1 MFQHTAARRRLVL
14 RLFFLVRIERFQHTA
29 ARRRLAPMLPPVFLN
44 RECFNTQPPEGG
56 WLPCDP
62 QFFLTANV
70 STHSRPKAAGM
81 KISSVPRPCLLKFQ
95 HTAARRRLDHQNQRR
110 QHPDHRFNTQPPE
123 SGWNRPPPSL
133 PAAGRF
139 QHTAARRRLDSS
151 LLFSFV
157 DSMFQHTAARRRQ
170 EPSSICP
177 K

>member
-1 MFQHTAARRRLVL
+1 MYG
-14 RLFFLVRIERFQHTA
+14 
-29 ARRRLAPMLPPVFLN
+29 LN
-44 RECFNTQPPEGG
+44 GFNTQPPEGG
-56 WLPCDP
+56 WLPCYP

-157 DSMFQHTAARRRQ
+157 DSMFQHTAARRRLEVQ
-170 EPSSICP
+170 RNIRNFFKVFQHTAARRRLEPSSICP